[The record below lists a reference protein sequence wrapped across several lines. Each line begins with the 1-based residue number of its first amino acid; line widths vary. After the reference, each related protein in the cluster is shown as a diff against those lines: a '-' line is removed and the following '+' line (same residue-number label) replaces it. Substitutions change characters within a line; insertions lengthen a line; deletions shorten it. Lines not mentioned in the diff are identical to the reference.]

1 MNFEPWRGSEYG
13 CQNSLGLPA
22 RLLVLGESHYGAED
36 RPGITKD
43 VVAEVFA
50 KDVPYRY
57 RFFTSVFGAACG
69 AEREP
74 TREALEQFCRAIAF
88 YNFVQDML
96 HKPGDRPSAEQ
107 WKGGLAHF
115 FRCLVTLKPSH
126 VIACGFAL
134 WDNLPSEG
142 FSDLACEAERSV
154 LEQLPQRY
162 RDNASHKHR
171 GWVGQYDHAGGK
183 CLILKIHHPSMAFSA
198 DEWHPLLQKFFK
210 LEVD

>member
-1 MNFEPWRGSEYG
+1 MNFEPWVGDRYG
-13 CQNSLGLPA
+13 HHNYLGLPV

-36 RPGITKD
+36 RPDITKE

-57 RFFTSVFGAACG
+57 RFFTSVFMAACG
-69 AEREP
+69 EEKEP
-74 TREALEQFCRAIAF
+74 TREALKEFCHAIAF
-88 YNFVQDML
+88 YNFIQDML
-96 HKPGDRPSAEQ
+96 GTPGDRPSAEQ

-115 FRCLVTLKPSH
+115 FECLVTLKPSH
-126 VIACGFAL
+126 VIACGFGL

-142 FSDLACEAERSV
+142 FSDLDERSV

-171 GWVGQYDHAGGK
+171 GWVGRYDHAGGK
-183 CLILKIHHPSMAFSA
+183 CLILKIRHPSMAFSA